1 MLAQDLAA
9 FRTAL
14 RQQTGLV
21 PAEDRRQEPRYTPVG
36 HLARARVSVGPA
48 SPLVDA
54 DVVDLSLNGLR
65 LAVAPDVQPK
75 PGTACTIQLTPNGS
89 RILKLQGEI
98 RWVERHALITV
109 FGVQLSS
116 AV

>member
-14 RQQTGLV
+14 RQQNGLY
-21 PAEDRRQEPRYTPVG
+21 PAEDRRQDPRYTPVG
-36 HLARARVSVGPA
+36 PLARASVRLGQLSVP
-48 SPLVDA
+48 VDA

-65 LAVAPDVQPK
+65 LAVPPQVMPE
-75 PGTACTIQLTPNGS
+75 PGMSCKIQLTPDGT
-89 RILKLQGEI
+89 RMLQLQGQI

-109 FGVQLSS
+109 FGVQLGS

>member
-14 RQQTGLV
+14 RQQNGLV
-21 PAEDRRQEPRYTPVG
+21 PAEDRRQEPRYTPVS

-48 SPLVDA
+48 SPPVDA
-54 DVVDLSLNGLR
+54 DVVDLSLSGLR
-65 LAVAPDVQPK
+65 LAVPPDVQPE
-75 PGTACTIQLTPNGS
+75 PGMSCTIQLTPDGN
-89 RILKLQGEI
+89 RILKLLGEI

-109 FGVQLSS
+109 FGVQLGS